1 MRPLFVFAGV
11 LAALCVPG
19 PAAAQIID
27 GFQFRPAGSPGGKDK
42 ESFDKEFVKEWE
54 ANPPLGFVTLSAP
67 NIAATKDAIKRYEA
81 IVANGGWKTV
91 PEVEVKPG
99 DTHFVV
105 AVLRDR
111 LIASGE
117 LAGDSGADQHLFSHH
132 FPGRQPKRKRSQER
146 R

>member
-1 MRPLFVFAGV
+1 MRPLIVIAGV

-19 PAAAQIID
+19 PAAAQIFD
-27 GFQFRPAGSPGGKDK
+27 GFNFGPTSDSGGKDK
-42 ESFDKEFVKEWE
+42 ETVDKEFVKDWE

-67 NIAATKDAIKRYEA
+67 NIAATKEAIKRYEA

-99 DTHFVV
+99 DTQFVV

-111 LIASGE
+111 LMCVGRTRRRRRVPARNST
-117 LAGDSGADQHLFSHH
+117 
-132 FPGRQPKRKRSQER
+132 PGLKRP
-146 R
+146 